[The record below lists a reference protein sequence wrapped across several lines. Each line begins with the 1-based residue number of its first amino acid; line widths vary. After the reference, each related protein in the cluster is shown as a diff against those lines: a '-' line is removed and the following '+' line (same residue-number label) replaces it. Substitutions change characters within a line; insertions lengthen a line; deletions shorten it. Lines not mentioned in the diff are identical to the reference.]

1 MESIRRNAKITVVS
15 CFLWGILAHGM
26 TMFNKFSSFDDVE
39 SLFGAGTTFSLGRWM
54 LSIINVFSK
63 KMYGSTQYSVPVY
76 NVALSILFIAFTLL
90 FIIDLLKIQ
99 NKWSIFAIS
108 GIGVAFPV
116 ITGIFGYMFTA
127 PFYAFGF
134 LLAAGGVW
142 FIYKYE
148 KWYTYVIGM
157 LILACS
163 VGVYQAVIPLIVS
176 LMLLKLFTLTLDTDI
191 SIVKIGK
198 KAAGSVLACCG
209 FMGIYF
215 GINSLVL
222 KLLHTSLSGYK
233 GINNFGL
240 TDPLGYLKRVLNA
253 YIEFFNPTNHVQ
265 TNMYPFSLRIFY
277 YFLLCF
283 LVLLMGKQFWYMWK
297 KDRAH
302 AVLSVVGFLF
312 APLSTNLI
320 YVMCDASA
328 VSSLMLYGQVVI
340 FIWFVVLLENVSCK
354 QKKLTS
360 HIYKCGIA
368 LIGLMCVLYVRF
380 DNICYLKAAF
390 IQEQTLDYYE
400 RLVTRIQSC
409 EGYSENMKILYI
421 GEFNKS
427 AEEFPTIPE
436 FECVYINPYM
446 DCDSMIN
453 NYAWKTSLKL
463 WVGFAPKLAE
473 IGEIS
478 NVEAIDDMNCYPSD
492 GSIAIIDDV
501 VVVKFAENEK

>member
-1 MESIRRNAKITVVS
+1 MENIKRNTKITVIS
-15 CFLWGILAHGM
+15 CFLWGVLAHGM
-26 TMFNKFSSFDDVE
+26 AMFNKFSSFDDVE
-39 SLFGAGTTFSLGRWM
+39 SLFGAGTTYSLGRWM

-63 KMYGSTQYSVPVY
+63 KIYGSTQYSVPVY
-76 NVALSILFIAFTLL
+76 NVALSILFIALTLL

-99 NKWSIFAIS
+99 NKWSIIAIC
-108 GIGVAFPV
+108 GIGVTFPV

-142 FIYKYE
+142 LVYAYE

-163 VGVYQAVIPLIVS
+163 VGVYQAVIPLVVS
-176 LMLLKLFTLTLDTDI
+176 LMLLKLFTLTLDADI
-191 SIVKIGK
+191 PIAKIWK
-198 KAAGSVLACCG
+198 KIAGSILICCG

-240 TDPLGYLKRVLNA
+240 TSPLGYFKRVLYA
-253 YIEFFNPTNHVQ
+253 YTEFFNPTNHVQ

-277 YFLLCF
+277 YILLCF
-283 LVLLMGKQFWYMWK
+283 LILLMGKQFWVMWK
-297 KDRAH
+297 KDKAH
-302 AVLSVVGFLF
+302 AALGAVGFLF
-312 APLSTNLI
+312 IPLSTNLI

-328 VSSLMLYGQVVI
+328 ASSLMLYGQVVI
-340 FIWFVVLLENVSCK
+340 FIWLVVMLEKASCKKERLVSC
-354 QKKLTS
+354 L
-360 HIYKCGIA
+360 YKCGIA
-368 LIGLMCVLYVRF
+368 LIGIMCALYVRF

-390 IQEQTLDYYE
+390 VQEQTLDYYE

-409 EGYSENMKILYI
+409 EGYSENMKVLYI
-421 GEFNKS
+421 GEFDMS
-427 AEEFPTIPE
+427 GEEFPTIPE
-436 FECVYINPYM
+436 FECIYLNPYM
-446 DCDSMIN
+446 NSDIMVK

-463 WVGFAPKLAE
+463 WVGFAPELAE
-473 IGEIS
+473 IEEIR
-478 NVEAIDDMNCYPSD
+478 NTDAIDDLNCYPSD
-492 GSIAIIDDV
+492 GSIAVIDDI
-501 VVVKFAENEK
+501 VVVKFAENK